1 MIVTDRLKAL
11 ILTCAV
17 WLCCTSGDS
26 LSSARAAQQVFQGE
40 GTPDDAVTR
49 GILSGEPVPRN
60 IHAIR
65 ERLRQLGGALRTH
78 IVANGGHEHPVSRA
92 PMFMAF
98 ETYEGPIPGGRV
110 DEGDLFFG
118 FFLGPR
124 NGTLTISDGFVELIA
139 WDRQK
144 AVFNFWELIGPNWF
158 YRGDS
163 TDVLDNVAAL
173 GLGDPN
179 AQFRFTRTSPDG
191 TPVLR
196 CSGCHTLGA
205 PIMKEPDPP
214 HNDWWRAGKELPLGG
229 FQTSAA
235 TAKLFSEATDAAN
248 LARQVMR
255 GIDRLVAS
263 PQVVTPLRVR
273 LRSLF
278 STMEMNLAS
287 DSTPFRDR
295 QKSGAAVEIPAK
307 LFVDSRLSGELPA
320 VSVDLAAYQAALNQT
335 DSRFPPGRP
344 DSRETRHAFLVPVR
358 SYVDNRVV
366 DRLIDD
372 GLLDAELVADVL
384 AVDMSRPVYSPARGS
399 LIRFVPEKARDV
411 RELREGLIAAL
422 RKAPSDDRAAAE
434 LLANLTD
441 PSRTADEHRRA
452 ATTYVDTCRRVGT
465 TPAVVSGWLRYADAQ
480 RRRIVAADTAQHP
493 TGQKITEPDFREV
506 FPRQHATQPQPLGLN
521 PASCLAEPRS

>member
-1 MIVTDRLKAL
+1 MIVTNRLKAL
-11 ILTCAV
+11 IVTCAV
-17 WLCCTSGDS
+17 WLCCTSGNS

-60 IHAIR
+60 INAIR

-78 IVANGGHEHPVSRA
+78 IVANGGHEHPVRRD

-98 ETYEGPIPGGRV
+98 ETYEGPISDGRV
-110 DEGDLFFG
+110 DEGDLFLG

-124 NGTLTISDGFVELIA
+124 NDTLTISDGFVELIA

-163 TDVLDNVAAL
+163 TDVLDNVATL

-179 AQFRFTRTSPDG
+179 AQFTFTRTSPDG
-191 TPVLR
+191 KRVLR

-205 PIMKEPDPP
+205 PIMKELDPP
-214 HNDWWRAGKELPLGG
+214 HNDWWRAGQALPLGG
-229 FQTSAA
+229 FQLSAA
-235 TAKLFSEATDAAN
+235 AAKLFSEATDAAN
-248 LARQVMR
+248 LARQVTR
-255 GIDRLVAS
+255 GINRLVAS
-263 PQVVTPLRVR
+263 PRVVTPLRLR

-295 QKSGAAVEIPAK
+295 QKSGTAVEIPATF
-307 LFVDSRLSGELPA
+307 FVDSRLSGKLPA
-320 VSVDLAAYQAALNQT
+320 VSVDLAAYRAALNQT
-335 DSRFPPGRP
+335 DSRFPPTGKP

-358 SYVDNRVV
+358 SHIDNRVV

-384 AVDMSRPVYSPARGS
+384 AVDMSMPVYSPARAS

-411 RELREGLIAAL
+411 RELREGLIAGL

-441 PSRTADEHRRA
+441 PSRMADAHRRA
-452 ATTYVDTCRRVGT
+452 ATTYVDTCRRIGT
-465 TPAVVSGWLRYADAQ
+465 TPAVLSGWLRYADAQ
-480 RRRIVAADTAQHP
+480 RRRIEAADTAQHP
-493 TGQKITEPDFREV
+493 TGPITEPGFREV
-506 FPRQHATQPQPLGLN
+506 FPKQHATHAQPVGLN
-521 PASCLAEPRS
+521 QTSCLVEPRS

>member
-1 MIVTDRLKAL
+1 MPYGF
-11 ILTCAV
+11 AV
-17 WLCCTSGDS
+17 RVATA
-26 LSSARAAQQVFQGE
+26 SSARAAQQVFQGE

-248 LARQVMR
+248 LAQVMR
-255 GIDRLVAS
+255 GSIAWWRAPRWS
-263 PQVVTPLRVR
+263 RHC
-273 LRSLF
+273 
-278 STMEMNLAS
+278 ES
-287 DSTPFRDR
+287 D
-295 QKSGAAVEIPAK
+295 
-307 LFVDSRLSGELPA
+307 
-320 VSVDLAAYQAALNQT
+320 
-335 DSRFPPGRP
+335 
-344 DSRETRHAFLVPVR
+344 
-358 SYVDNRVV
+358 
-366 DRLIDD
+366 
-372 GLLDAELVADVL
+372 
-384 AVDMSRPVYSPARGS
+384 
-399 LIRFVPEKARDV
+399 
-411 RELREGLIAAL
+411 
-422 RKAPSDDRAAAE
+422 
-434 LLANLTD
+434 
-441 PSRTADEHRRA
+441 
-452 ATTYVDTCRRVGT
+452 
-465 TPAVVSGWLRYADAQ
+465 
-480 RRRIVAADTAQHP
+480 
-493 TGQKITEPDFREV
+493 
-506 FPRQHATQPQPLGLN
+506 
-521 PASCLAEPRS
+521 